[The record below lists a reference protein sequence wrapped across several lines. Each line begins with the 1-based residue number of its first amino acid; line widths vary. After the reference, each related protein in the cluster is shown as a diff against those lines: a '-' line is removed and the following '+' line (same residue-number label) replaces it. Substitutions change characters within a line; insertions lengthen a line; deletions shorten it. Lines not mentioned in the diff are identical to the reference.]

1 MRYIII
7 LLLLTSCVKPID
19 ITGATYYVAIGGSD
33 SNPGTTIGSPFK
45 TLTAA
50 FNVCNAG
57 DYIYIRGGTY
67 SYSDI
72 GLTTLSS
79 RNGTS
84 GNPIRI
90 FNYPNEHPVFD
101 YQSYYPE
108 STTRA
113 LRIDNCDYIH
123 IKGLEIKNLR
133 QGSTGTNNGIYI
145 GASSSNNIIE
155 NCNIHHIGGWG
166 VVILGG
172 SDTEG
177 QESNNNHI
185 LNVDSHHHADRLT
198 GWGGAD
204 GFLMNSYRTSTTA
217 WPYASTGTVYENCRA
232 WRNSDDG
239 WDHRL
244 FNGDVT
250 LINCQAFENG
260 WRPGATDE
268 DADDMSTT
276 GGNGYGFKLGSV
288 RNAHTATVLRTMT
301 NCIAFDNRETGIQC
315 EWSDR
320 TSGGYSF
327 SSLLYN
333 NTAYNN
339 GMAGFSCGAIVA
351 PAVTTLRNNIS
362 YNNGYDIVSNS
373 STISDEYNAS
383 SSSSWVR
390 RDFIPVANDFESLF
404 STGMDRTRQ
413 EDGSLTD
420 FVFLHLKT
428 TSDLVDVGVD
438 VGLSYNGEA
447 PDLGAFETGV
457 PVSVTTPGVA
467 TIVVTEI
474 GTTTATTGG
483 YVYDDGGASVTA
495 RGVCWSTMP
504 NPTPRN
510 NHTSDGTGT
519 GSFVSSIT
527 GLEPGTS
534 YYVRAYAQNSEGTA
548 YGSNRLFTTGTTEAP
563 ADLSGNLCKYINQ
576 FVKYLQSLVKI

>member
-7 LLLLTSCVKPID
+7 LLLLTSCIKPID

-101 YQSYYPE
+101 YQNYYPE

-177 QESNNNHI
+177 EESNNNHI

-204 GFLMNSYRTSTTA
+204 GFLMNSYRTSTTS

-288 RNAHTATVLRTMT
+288 YNAHTAVVLRTMHG
-301 NCIAFDNRETGIQC
+301 CLAFNNRETGIQC
-315 EWSDR
+315 ES
-320 TSGGYSF
+320 SAGGTPTQYDLGSRI
-327 SSLLYN
+327 YN
-333 NTAYNN
+333 NTAYGN
-339 GMAGFSCGAIVA
+339 GRAGFSHGAIHVG
-351 PAVTTLRNNIS
+351 TTWLRNNLS
-362 YNNGYDIVSNS
+362 YANSYDIA
-373 STISDEYNAS
+373 SDDPSIDDDYNAS
-383 SSSSWVR
+383 DSHYWRR
-390 RDFIPVANDFESLF
+390 RDFIPTAYDFISLDP
-404 STGMDRTRQ
+404 TGVDGTRK
-413 EDGSLTD
+413 EDGSLP
-420 FVFLHLKT
+420 VLNFLRLRE
-428 TSDLVDVGVD
+428 TSPLVDVGVY

-534 YYVRAYAQNSEGTA
+534 YYVRAYATNSVGTA
-548 YGSNRLFTTGTTEAP
+548 YGNSYSFVASDGASSVRGRIVVRGVDLVVRDSN
-563 ADLSGNLCKYINQ
+563 
-576 FVKYLQSLVKI
+576 LVIIP

>member
-7 LLLLTSCVKPID
+7 LLLLTSCIKPID

-101 YQSYYPE
+101 YQNYYPE

-177 QESNNNHI
+177 EESNNNHI

-204 GFLMNSYRTSTTA
+204 GFLMNSYRTSTTS

-288 RNAHTATVLRTMT
+288 YNAHTAVVLRTMHG
-301 NCIAFDNRETGIQC
+301 CLAFNNRETGIQC
-315 EWSDR
+315 ES
-320 TSGGYSF
+320 SAGGTPTQYDLGSRI
-327 SSLLYN
+327 YN
-333 NTAYNN
+333 NTAYGN
-339 GMAGFSCGAIVA
+339 GRAGFSHGAIHVG
-351 PAVTTLRNNIS
+351 TTWLRNNLS
-362 YNNGYDIVSNS
+362 YANSYDIA
-373 STISDEYNAS
+373 SDDPSIDDDYNAS
-383 SSSSWVR
+383 DSHYWRR
-390 RDFIPVANDFESLF
+390 RDFIPTAYDFISLDP
-404 STGMDRTRQ
+404 TGVDGTRK
-413 EDGSLTD
+413 EDGSLP
-420 FVFLHLKT
+420 VLNFLRLRE
-428 TSDLVDVGVD
+428 TSPLVDVGVY

-534 YYVRAYAQNSEGTA
+534 YYVRAYATNSVGTA
-548 YGSNRLFTTGTTEAP
+548 YGNSYSFVASDGASSVRVRIVVRGVDLVVRDSN
-563 ADLSGNLCKYINQ
+563 
-576 FVKYLQSLVKI
+576 LVIIP